1 MITDN
6 YETQPNHFFAAIS
19 GRQLLP
25 TWYLKLFI
33 DLQLQPFFYYQQLA
47 LRNSTKQSYLKHP
60 LSLRPRLI
68 HSLLKPHFRG
78 SVGGNVS
85 IKQGIDFG
93 THPDFWYLPI
103 WRYQNASAKRV
114 IRLHIN
120 RHIAVLMTFKIVW
133 NTECNPART
142 VYCIS
147 CWWLWSRLFI
157 QSQSKNFCAK
167 NDKFSTDI
175 ANVNYQTSLNSLDVM
190 EGFSQMYDQ
199 VFAILILIS
208 PCEIKI

>member
-85 IKQGIDFG
+85 IKQSSKCRPKVLILAHIRTFDIFRFG
-93 THPDFWYLPI
+93 DIKMPV
-103 WRYQNASAKRV
+103 QS
-114 IRLHIN
+114 
-120 RHIAVLMTFKIVW
+120 VLFG
-133 NTECNPART
+133 
-142 VYCIS
+142 CIS
-147 CWWLWSRLFI
+147 T
-157 QSQSKNFCAK
+157 A
-167 NDKFSTDI
+167 T
-175 ANVNYQTSLNSLDVM
+175 
-190 EGFSQMYDQ
+190 
-199 VFAILILIS
+199 
-208 PCEIKI
+208 